1 VTAAK
6 ATALFGMLALTL
18 CGCVQTTAGEAHRA
32 GGNIPAGTVELER
45 FLLKPDRIDEIL
57 GAQDIEVI
65 DTATTL
71 AENRSKVS
79 DPDCLGA
86 LYNAEQ
92 TVYADSGWTAVA
104 DQVLADQV
112 DDEQA
117 DRGHWVQ
124 QSVVGFGSAQQA
136 LDFFDRSVQQW
147 TNCIGK
153 HVTVNDADSEF
164 VFSIEGIGIDG
175 HLMSQTARQQDAGD
189 WACQHALGAATNHI
203 VEVMACSTD
212 TDGQAVRIATEI
224 VSKIK

>member
-104 DQVLADQV
+104 DQVLADQS
-112 DDEQA
+112 DD
-117 DRGHWVQ
+117 DGHWMQ
-124 QSVVGFGSAQQA
+124 QSVVAFGSADQA
-136 LDFFDRSVQQW
+136 LDFFNRSVQDW
-147 TNCIGK
+147 SNCIGK
-153 HVTVNDADSEF
+153 QVTVSEDDNE
-164 VFSIEGIGIDG
+164 FSWRVEGISINGQ
-175 HLMSQTARQQDAGD
+175 MMAQTARQEDAGE
-189 WACQHALGAATNHI
+189 WACQHALGAAGNHI
-203 VEVMACSTD
+203 VEVAACGESID
-212 TDGQAVRIATEI
+212 DQAVRLAGEIARNI
-224 VSKIK
+224 G